1 MSRPPFN
8 LQAVEAVTPLAVSSG
23 HHVMQT
29 HYYADTPERHVAQL
43 LDWMQPAAHATVLDA
58 GCGIGEVSRLMAEA
72 RPDLGFVLVNI
83 SPFQL
88 SLCPEGERFLRV
100 CADCHAMTDIADGS
114 VQAVMYSSALCQM
127 DTEVAL
133 AEAHRV
139 LDEGGVLLIN
149 DMVRTGSDG
158 QRIEQMLAAR
168 VLTEQELIRFVEGAG
183 FTMDFAIKPAGSDAH
198 FRALLIDAGIEDI
211 IEGIGPFVIRATKRG
226 TL

>member
-8 LQAVEAVTPLAVSSG
+8 LQAVEAVTPLALSSG

-29 HYYADTPERHVAQL
+29 HYYAETPERHVAHL
-43 LDWMQPAAHATVLDA
+43 LDWMNPPANATVLDA

-72 RPDLGFVLVNI
+72 RPDLTFVLVNI
-83 SPFQL
+83 SPLQL
-88 SLCPEGERFLRV
+88 SLCPDGERFLRV

-127 DTEVAL
+127 DTAVAL

-139 LDEGGVLLIN
+139 LAEGGVLLIN
-149 DMVRTGSDG
+149 DMVRMGPDG
-158 QRIEQMLAAR
+158 ERIEQTLAAR
-168 VLTEQELIRFVEGAG
+168 VLTEQDLLSFVEGAG
-183 FTMDFAIKPAGSDAH
+183 FTIDLAMKPAGSDAH
-198 FRALLIDAGIEDI
+198 FRELLADAGIEDI

-226 TL
+226 RL